1 MAETKSLHMQNRAG
15 PTSSQARGLHY
26 TYQIGQNVVV
36 TTAVLPQGHNLWEGN
51 IDTVN
56 YPWDENKRPCVSGY
70 NNLCHCSHVL
80 RGSRTTLHSE
90 QSKVC
95 CGIGWER
102 EQLEDGLIKGELIMR
117 EGKRNNAEPSLNILL
132 TLKSFM
138 VLESSATV
146 GQKVEIG
153 EKKYFKG
160 IYSETVR
167 CRSHSALK
175 ISHLWSITACFNPH
189 SLSENSK
196 RCSKPFHHCG
206 TNHMLSFIWD
216 FLPPFVLSL
225 YINQIE
231 KLHVALAFF
240 KHYMPDKVVSRTS
253 LWFVIYDFTV
263 CYGWTSEWLP
273 CRNLSAAAQFFFICN
288 LQTQQHKFTAKSA
301 CLHMF
306 WPRLCHKSK
315 PSAHRLFACPCSAAD
330 VGCFFAAQ
338 IPDE

>member
-15 PTSSQARGLHY
+15 PTSSQASGLHY
-26 TYQIGQNVVV
+26 TYKIGQNVVV

-90 QSKVC
+90 QSEVC
-95 CGIGWER
+95 RGIGWER

-153 EKKYFKG
+153 EKNISKEF
-160 IYSETVR
+160 TVR
-167 CRSHSALK
+167 R
-175 ISHLWSITACFNPH
+175 
-189 SLSENSK
+189 
-196 RCSKPFHHCG
+196 
-206 TNHMLSFIWD
+206 
-216 FLPPFVLSL
+216 
-225 YINQIE
+225 
-231 KLHVALAFF
+231 
-240 KHYMPDKVVSRTS
+240 
-253 LWFVIYDFTV
+253 
-263 CYGWTSEWLP
+263 
-273 CRNLSAAAQFFFICN
+273 
-288 LQTQQHKFTAKSA
+288 
-301 CLHMF
+301 
-306 WPRLCHKSK
+306 
-315 PSAHRLFACPCSAAD
+315 
-330 VGCFFAAQ
+330 
-338 IPDE
+338 